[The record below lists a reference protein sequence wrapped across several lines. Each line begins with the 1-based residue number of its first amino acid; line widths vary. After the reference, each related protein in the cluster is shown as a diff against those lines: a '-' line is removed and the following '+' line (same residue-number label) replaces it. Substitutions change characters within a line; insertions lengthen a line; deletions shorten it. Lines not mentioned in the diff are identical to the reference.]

1 MSRILIP
8 WLILLVSPL
17 TLRISSFSPSTSSTR
32 KHTRTRYSP
41 IKQTETEV
49 RMVQPP
55 PSVEHIGIQKTS
67 TQGLSPSSLSMT
79 ARTGFEL
86 PDLRNLFT
94 LASSSTELR
103 IGTNKQMFLQSLD
116 TLNTLNQGSKERTQ
130 LLNKM
135 ISEKVTTKDLNNAL
149 TSGSGS
155 GEDGIIPTASLENPG
170 LESTFSSVAPGTW
183 KVIYAPHITTIAG
196 IAGGKFDVQYT
207 CFNDGTMTS
216 HARYNFPVIGEGYLS
231 VSGTYGSV
239 DNIVSRVDFDTAWV
253 KPFVG
258 KSSDGPYE
266 SLEDVPASPVK
277 DIINSIGKAMFID
290 AVAIF
295 PVSFLDDDTIVF
307 DFELLGTRICAKKL

>member
-1 MSRILIP
+1 
-8 WLILLVSPL
+8 
-17 TLRISSFSPSTSSTR
+17 
-32 KHTRTRYSP
+32 
-41 IKQTETEV
+41 
-49 RMVQPP
+49 MVQPP
-55 PSVEHIGIQKTS
+55 PSVEHTIEIQKTS
-67 TQGLSPSSLSMT
+67 TQVFSPLSLSMT

-94 LASSSTELR
+94 IASSSTELR
-103 IGTNKQMFLQSLD
+103 VGTNKQMFLQSLD
-116 TLNTLNQGSKERTQ
+116 TLNTLNQASKERTQ
-130 LLNKM
+130 LLDKM

-149 TSGSGS
+149 TINS
-155 GEDGIIPTASLENPG
+155 EDGIIPTASLENPG
-170 LESTFSSVAPGTW
+170 LENTFSSVAPGTW
-183 KVIYAPHITTIAG
+183 KVIYAPHMTTIAG

-207 CFNDGTMTS
+207 LFNDGTMTS

-239 DNIVSRVDFDTAWV
+239 DNRVSRVDFDTAWI

-258 KSSDGPYE
+258 KSSDEIDGPYE

-277 DIINSIGKAMFID
+277 DIINSIGKTMFID